1 MADSLYHAKRMLGHS
16 YMSSKADMTAIV
28 NKFADTQLD
37 AFVMRAAAK
46 AFNATIGPG
55 ETLNMSRVFS
65 HGQKITYTGVQ
76 DLRVGQIAQ
85 SGVENGPLPA
95 GENLI

>member
-1 MADSLYHAKRMLGHS
+1 MGDSLHHAKRMLGHS

-28 NKFADTQLD
+28 NQFSDMQLD

-55 ETLNMSRVFS
+55 EPLNISRVFG
-65 HGQKITYTGVQ
+65 HERKVTYTGVHEM
-76 DLRVGQIAQ
+76 RVG
-85 SGVENGPLPA
+85 
-95 GENLI
+95 